1 MRSLVR
7 TGIVLAA
14 RRSRRLSGVTGGSSK
29 MLHRLG
35 GEPLVARATR
45 SLLALGLERVLVI
58 VGHDADEGAGAA
70 RLDPR
75 VQVVPAPDWKLGNGA
90 SLAAAAEYVREDELF
105 LVICGEHVFSVGAR
119 AD

>member
-14 RRSRRLSGVTGGSSK
+14 GRSRRLSGVTGGRSK
-29 MLHRLG
+29 LLHRLG

-58 VGHDADEGAGAA
+58 VGHDADEVAAAA

-75 VQVVPAPDWKLGNGA
+75 VKVVPAPDWELGNGA
-90 SLAAAAEYVREDELF
+90 SPTAAAQP
-105 LVICGEHVFSVGAR
+105 AR
-119 AD
+119 